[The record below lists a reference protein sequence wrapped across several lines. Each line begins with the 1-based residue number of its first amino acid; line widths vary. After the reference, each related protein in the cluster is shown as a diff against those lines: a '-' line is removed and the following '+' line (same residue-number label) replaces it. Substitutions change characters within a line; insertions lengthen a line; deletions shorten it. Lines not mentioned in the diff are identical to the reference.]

1 MNEHLKV
8 FKKEIELIYRSESH
22 APKRGALITAA
33 LKRMKTNYMCS
44 ELIAIAERESVDLT
58 TTLAAK
64 IIKRITGKS
73 AAMGTL
79 LAHFASPG
87 RTAHDKSQDFNRID
101 DLVKA
106 HKNRL
111 NKDLRRLSKEAAIA
125 KDNVKM
131 EMVKARFSD
140 IDDEDL
146 VDGETFFKELEE
158 GRYD

>member
-1 MNEHLKV
+1 MNKHLKV
-8 FKKEIELIYRSESH
+8 FKEEIELIYRSESH

-44 ELIAIAERESVDLT
+44 ELAAIAERETVDLT

-101 DLVKA
+101 DLVKT

-111 NKDLRRLSKEAAIA
+111 NKEIRRLTKEAAIV
-125 KDNVKM
+125 KNSVKM